1 MCYTPFTMT
10 DNEKQTLFADI
21 DKLLSIYNRL
31 NPIAQDG
38 TFNAEAVKQ
47 CILEMTDCIVQD
59 KGEAQTFKD
68 WLCTQSDF
76 MKSPASTHFHGNF
89 ETGLAVHSLKVLHQ
103 ALCFTR
109 PVMENFWLCPR
120 KDSYAVTAEDVFI
133 SAIAHDF
140 CKADTYRIEY
150 RNQKD
155 IFGNWKKV
163 PNYKT
168 RSDSRNLGHG
178 NESVLKLLDLM
189 PSFIKKRHVI
199 EAISRHMGFSDLSDS
214 EKYNYSNFLQ
224 NPLVILIQ
232 LADET
237 AAQWYDL

>member
-1 MCYTPFTMT
+1 MT
-10 DNEKQTLFADI
+10 EEEKASLFDGI
-21 DKLLSIYNRL
+21 EQLLSIYNRL
-31 NPIAQDG
+31 NPIHDDG
-38 TFNAEAVKQ
+38 TFDAAAVKQ
-47 CILEMTDCIVQD
+47 CIAEMTDCILQD
-59 KGEAQTFKD
+59 KAESSVFAQWMTE
-68 WLCTQSDF
+68 QSDF
-76 MKSPASTHFHGNF
+76 MKSPASTHFHGNV
-89 ETGLAVHSLKVLHQ
+89 EAGLAAHSLKVLHQ
-103 ALCFTR
+103 ALCFAR
-109 PVMENFWLCPR
+109 PIMENFWQCKL
-120 KDSYAVTAEDVFI
+120 KDCYTISAEDIFV

-178 NESVLKLLDLM
+178 NESVLRLLALM

-214 EKYNYSNFLQ
+214 ESYNYSNFLQ

-237 AAQWYDL
+237 AAQWYNL